1 MMSFITDTGMR
12 PARRHPTRRQ
22 LIGGIGIALG
32 SAAIAWPKDAQE
44 SAKQRASTGANQ
56 KRTSLHLDMD
66 VKLSPAR
73 VYEVL
78 LDEKQFAA
86 CTGLPAE
93 IDPKVGGAFSMFKG
107 QIVGRNIELIPA
119 QRVVQAWRPAHWAP
133 GIYSIARFELKP
145 QGSGTVIA
153 LDHTGFPEG
162 DFDSLNSGWH
172 EHYWEPL
179 NKLAS

>member
-1 MMSFITDTGMR
+1 LNQINNRASR
-12 PARRHPTRRQ
+12 VAAPTRRR
-22 LIGGIGIALG
+22 LISGMAFALG
-32 SAAIAWPKDAQE
+32 SVGIAWPEDAPETMQE
-44 SAKQRASTGANQ
+44 RPSTGANK

-93 IDPKVGGAFSMFKG
+93 IDPKAGGAFSMFKG

-119 QRVVQAWRPAHWAP
+119 QRVVQAWRPAHWPP
-133 GIYSIARFELKP
+133 GIYSIVRFELKP
-145 QGSGTVIA
+145 QGSGTLIA

-162 DFDSLNSGWH
+162 DFDSLKSGWRS
-172 EHYWEPL
+172 HYWEPL